1 MVAWQ
6 SCSYIRGRATRREG
20 FYLVTTIKHSLRDA
34 VTAALLLALACN
46 GDDTPATSSDES
58 SSTTTSV
65 GTTTGNASTSAA
77 ASTSTADGS
86 SSGGTSSSSSGMP
99 DGSTSSESSG
109 TTEAVELPGAELLLN
124 HDGLARI
131 DLTLDQIAID
141 SLYASS
147 DTYVHA
153 DAEMQLPSGEV
164 MVLPDIGVRLK
175 GRYGSFR
182 TLDQKAA
189 FLLRFDQ
196 WDADQEPLGLEKL
209 ALNNMVQDPS
219 MIHEQLAYM
228 LFRDAGLP
236 APRSGYARVFVNDE
250 LYGLYA
256 TVEVI
261 DNSEFLDLW
270 YGTDEG
276 NLYEGEYGSD
286 LYDDWVSSFDLDN
299 GTDVGFQ
306 DLQELTDAFDAMVD
320 PATFLTDA
328 DAVIDVDRYVGF
340 AATEI
345 WLGHWDGYAWTRNN
359 YFLYRGADT
368 RWTFMPWGIDQT
380 FWDYL
385 PIWGGGGRVQQMCGA
400 SIPCRQALAEAF
412 LNVSTQI
419 DALQLVDYADVLL
432 TLIDAAMQEDPRK
445 EYDAGT
451 VYWAIDMTQDFM
463 LNRPGDVEEQLIC
476 ADPTTIDE
484 DGDGAYGCGFDCDD
498 DDESVYPGAPEVCNF
513 QDDDCNGVLDD
524 DPMCPPCMTMPS
536 PSGGTLAYCFPPR
549 NHAAAEFDCVAQGG
563 HLVSIHDQATQD
575 EVRDTAYAL
584 MPVNW
589 WIGLSDVALEGT
601 FVWGDNTPLDY
612 TAWAGGEPNNAGG
625 NENCAHLWD
634 AAGGQWN
641 DIPCEITM
649 SYVCRL
655 P

>member
-1 MVAWQ
+1 VN
-6 SCSYIRGRATRREG
+6 
-20 FYLVTTIKHSLRDA
+20 TIKRSLRDA

-46 GDDTPATSSDES
+46 GDDTPATSMD
-58 SSTTTSV
+58 
-65 GTTTGNASTSAA
+65 
-77 ASTSTADGS
+77 DGS
-86 SSGGTSSSSSGMP
+86 SSGSTTGAGPTTGAESTTGNATTPEPSTSSPSTSADDATGSGSSSGSL
-99 DGSTSSESSG
+99 DGSTSAESSG
-109 TTEAVELPGAELLLN
+109 TTGTEELPGPELLLN

-131 DLTLDQIAID
+131 DITLDQPAID
-141 SLYASS
+141 SLYNDS
-147 DTYVHA
+147 TVYVHA
-153 DAEMQLPSGEV
+153 DAQMQLPNGDV

-196 WDADQEPLGLEKL
+196 WDPMQEPLGLEKL
-209 ALNNMVQDPS
+209 ALNNMVQDSS

-228 LFRDAGLP
+228 LFRDAGVP
-236 APRSGYARVFVNDE
+236 APRSGYARVFVNGE

-256 TVEVI
+256 TIEVI
-261 DNSEFLDLW
+261 DNSEFLDQW
-270 YGTDEG
+270 YGYADG

-286 LYDDWVSSFDLDN
+286 LYDDWVTSFDLDN

-306 DLQELTDAFDAMVD
+306 DVQDLTNAFDAMVT
-320 PATFLTDA
+320 PATFMTDA
-328 DAVIDVDRYVGF
+328 DAVIDVDRYVTF

-359 YFLYRGADT
+359 YFIYRGLDM

-385 PIWGGGGRVQQMCGA
+385 PIWGGGGRVQQLCDA
-400 SIPCRQALAEAF
+400 SLPCRQALADAF
-412 LNVSTQI
+412 LNVSSQVDT
-419 DALQLVDYADVLL
+419 LQLVDYADVLL
-432 TLIDAAMQEDPRK
+432 ALIDTAMQEDPRK

-451 VYWAIDMTQDFM
+451 VYWSIDMTQEFM
-463 LNRPGDVEEQLIC
+463 LNRPGDVDAQLIC
-476 ADPTTIDE
+476 TDPNALDE
-484 DGDGAYGCGFDCDD
+484 DGDGVGGCGYDCNDD
-498 DDESVYPGAPEVCNF
+498 DPSVYPGAPEACNF

-536 PSGGTLAYCFPPR
+536 PSGGTLAYCFEAR
-549 NHAAAEFDCVAQGG
+549 NFAASEFDCVAQGG

-575 EVRDTAYAL
+575 EVRDTAYSL

-589 WIGLSDVALEGT
+589 WIGLSDNALEGT
-601 FVWGDNTPLDY
+601 FVWSDNTPFGYD
-612 TAWAGGEPNNAGG
+612 AWAGGEPNNSGG
-625 NENCAHLWD
+625 DENCGHLWD
-634 AAGGQWN
+634 AAGGEWN
-641 DIPCEITM
+641 DIQCAVNMP
-649 SYVCRL
+649 YVCRL